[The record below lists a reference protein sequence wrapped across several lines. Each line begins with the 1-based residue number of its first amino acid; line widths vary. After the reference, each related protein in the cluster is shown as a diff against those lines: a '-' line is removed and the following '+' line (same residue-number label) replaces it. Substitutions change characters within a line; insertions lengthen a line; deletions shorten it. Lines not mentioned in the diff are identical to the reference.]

1 MASLSPRTAP
11 EPFVHAP
18 QNSTILSAHTQAA
31 SLASQK
37 FRRKSATGCAATL
50 LCEQQH
56 QPDVFR
62 RSGPPGIRSFG
73 PVSIMQPS
81 VRPVNIDWRLRAGT
95 QPLSM

>member
-11 EPFVHAP
+11 IPFVQP
-18 QNSTILSAHTQAA
+18 PRNSTILSAHTLAT

-56 QPDVFR
+56 QPGAR
-62 RSGPPGIRSFG
+62 
-73 PVSIMQPS
+73 
-81 VRPVNIDWRLRAGT
+81 WRLHAQSALLRMLYVISICLRIVLQLDWAC
-95 QPLSM
+95 